1 MIVSYHDFP
10 NVTWNISIELLFHFR
25 MIISSYENNY
35 IVDIQT
41 KENWHEMVQQQSMQN
56 RREYLLTE
64 MQMIF
69 LIVSVIMAKLMRL

>member
-1 MIVSYHDFP
+1 M
-10 NVTWNISIELLFHFR
+10 SIL
-25 MIISSYENNY
+25 SYENTY
-35 IVDIQT
+35 IVDLQT

-69 LIVSVIMAKLMRL
+69 LIVSVIMDKLMRL

>member
-1 MIVSYHDFP
+1 
-10 NVTWNISIELLFHFR
+10 

-35 IVDIQT
+35 TVDLQT
-41 KENWHEMVQQQSMQN
+41 EENWHKMVQQHSMQN